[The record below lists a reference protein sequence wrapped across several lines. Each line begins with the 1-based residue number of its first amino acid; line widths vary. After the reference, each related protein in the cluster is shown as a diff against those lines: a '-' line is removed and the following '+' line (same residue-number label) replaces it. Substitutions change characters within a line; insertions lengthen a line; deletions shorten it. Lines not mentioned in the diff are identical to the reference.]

1 MPDKDAI
8 IAAVEAYVV
17 AFADKDTYVGCF
29 AEDGWLEDPVGTP
42 VVRGHAEIGEF
53 WERMAAMGAPR
64 LELTGP
70 VRVAGREAAFPMRAV
85 VTMGDDTL
93 AMPIIDVMTFDDDA
107 KVTSMRA
114 FWDMAE
120 LAPVEG

>member
-8 IAAVEAYVV
+8 IAAVEAYIV
-17 AFADKDTYVGCF
+17 AFADKATYVGCF

-42 VVRGHAEIGEF
+42 VVRGHAEIGAF
-53 WERMAAMGAPR
+53 WERMAAMGAPS
-64 LELTGP
+64 LELTGS
-70 VRVAGREAAFPMRAV
+70 VRVAGGEAAFPMRAV
-85 VTMGDDTL
+85 VTLGDDTL

-107 KVTSMRA
+107 KITSMRA

-120 LAPVEG
+120 LAPVED